1 MRADVYPLDSALRER
16 QQWVVPVYQRHY
28 EWETAED
35 RQLPRLWDDLR
46 DEALERLDNTTPFP
60 HYFGAIIYSEP
71 QNQPF
76 GTVLRRFLVDGQQ
89 RITTFQL
96 VLVAIR
102 EVARAH
108 KIKRL
113 IDIINSY
120 LFNEKGASM
129 LDAEREG
136 FKLWPS
142 AYDRSL
148 YQHIAE
154 NSPEK
159 LRTLEA
165 KHYHKNGS
173 LKKASAPNLLRAFHF
188 LYDAISGFVAERIK
202 DEGETADKALDAV
215 LAGFFKASSWLS
227 SSSTK
232 TTMRR
237 KSSRP

>member
-1 MRADVYPLDSALRER
+1 
-16 QQWVVPVYQRHY
+16 
-28 EWETAED
+28 
-35 RQLPRLWDDLR
+35 
-46 DEALERLDNTTPFP
+46 LENTIPFP

-102 EVARAH
+102 EVARTN
-108 KIKRL
+108 KITRL
-113 IDIINSY
+113 IDVINSY

-129 LDAEREG
+129 IDAERER
-136 FKLWPS
+136 FKLWSS

-159 LRTLEA
+159 LRALEA
-165 KHYHKNGS
+165 KHYHKNGN
-173 LKKASAPNLLRAFHF
+173 LKKAFFAPFTSFTMQFRASSPSALRTR
-188 LYDAISGFVAERIK
+188 ERQPTK
-202 DEGETADKALDAV
+202 RWTQCLPV
-215 LAGFFKASSWLS
+215 SYKASSS
-227 SSSTK
+227 SSYSSTK
-232 TTMRR
+232 MTTRR
-237 KSSRP
+237 KSLRP